1 MLFRFHQII
10 HLFFWSIIRYKLTIK
25 KGNNMLYYCGASIFK
40 DSFRYSNSSIKDNLI
55 AIRIFKTLVYS
66 LFKKN
71 TSYINYKNAS
81 SHAIFDVNIEGS
93 ELRFNYVDK
102 FDGVKND
109 LFISKNEL
117 ISFYNIWMTIILLFF
132 LITTFIPIF
141 ISSIF
146 TKNKYH
152 YSLLV
157 REILECFC
165 LQEILL
171 KHKIKAVNYFC
182 IYERDSNIC
191 SYILMKNG
199 FFINKI
205 SSEVP
210 MYFFNK
216 VIIANQ
222 LSFCFAY
229 QKEEFD
235 KYKETM
241 FVEKTELWAP
251 EQILLAPKR
260 FFNEGHKLNPMYDI
274 GFFSSGNWLRFK
286 LGDIDLGHNDKEN
299 EEYVF
304 QELIKYVKAKKLKL
318 RIFTHP
324 LEKREENK
332 VLTENYYYQSLQ
344 NVEVS
349 MADFNKPSIE
359 GFDEIKIG
367 VSLYSTLM
375 FERIYLG
382 FKTILTP
389 FDYDQFPIKQSSLNQ
404 ICAHNIQQL
413 YSKLDLNLKLTT
425 AEFFENN
432 NLQNYST
439 LLH

>member
-1 MLFRFHQII
+1 M
-10 HLFFWSIIRYKLTIK
+10 
-25 KGNNMLYYCGASIFK
+25 N
-40 DSFRYSNSSIKDNLI
+40 
-55 AIRIFKTLVYS
+55 AIRIFKTLAYS
-66 LFKKN
+66 LFKNK
-71 TSYINYKNAS
+71 TTYINYKNAS
-81 SHAIFDVNIEGS
+81 SHAIFDVSIEGS

-102 FDGVKND
+102 FNGIKND

-117 ISFYNIWMTIILLFF
+117 MSSPRIWMTILLLFF

-141 ISSIF
+141 ISSLF
-146 TKNKYH
+146 AKNKYH
-152 YSLLV
+152 YPLLI

-205 SSEVP
+205 PSEVP

-260 FFNEGHKLNPMYDI
+260 FFNEGHKLSPMYDI

-332 VLTENYYYQSLQ
+332 VLTEKYYYQSLQ

>member
-1 MLFRFHQII
+1 
-10 HLFFWSIIRYKLTIK
+10 
-25 KGNNMLYYCGASIFK
+25 MLYYCGASICK

-66 LFKKN
+66 LLKKN
-71 TSYINYKNAS
+71 TPYINYKNTS

-102 FDGVKND
+102 FNGIKND

-117 ISFYNIWMTIILLFF
+117 ISFYNIWMTILLLFF

-152 YSLLV
+152 YSLLI

-191 SYILMKNG
+191 SYILIKNG

-205 SSEVP
+205 PSEVP

-251 EQILLAPKR
+251 EQILYAPQRFLLKR
-260 FFNEGHKLNPMYDI
+260 EFKPQYDI
-274 GFFSSGNWLRFK
+274 GFFSSGNWLRGQ
-286 LGDIDLGHNDKEN
+286 LDDIDLGHNDKEN
-299 EEYVF
+299 EE
-304 QELIKYVKAKKLKL
+304 LILRGLITYSKKNNLSL
-318 RIFTHP
+318 RLFLHP
-324 LEKREENK
+324 LEKRIEYKATSEI
-332 VLTENYYYQSLQ
+332 YYKEFLQHQ
-344 NVEVS
+344 NVTL
-349 MADFNKPSIE
+349 ADTMISSIE
-359 GFDEIKIG
+359 GFDDINIA

-382 FKTILTP
+382 FKTILAP

-432 NLQNYST
+432 NLQNYSP
-439 LLH
+439 LLY